1 MLHESNERLTAFGF
15 CSSLCLFYSAHAVSQ
30 LLLRRLRQHSQ
41 LTLRP
46 SRDIARRMK
55 LVVRVQYIGERARLL
70 LREDLAADYTK
81 GLIDDLDIFGFPV
94 PHEQKPIEKS
104 GFMLCTWHV
113 ERDSVRAH
121 PPHPWLACSERPLL
135 IRRCIVLSKTLS

>member
-1 MLHESNERLTAFGF
+1 
-15 CSSLCLFYSAHAVSQ
+15 
-30 LLLRRLRQHSQ
+30 
-41 LTLRP
+41 
-46 SRDIARRMK
+46 MK

-81 GLIDDLDIFGFPV
+81 GLIDDLEVFGFPV

-113 ERDSVRAH
+113 ERDSVRIH
-121 PPHPWLACSERPLL
+121 PPHNLL
-135 IRRCIVLSKTLS
+135 GRSQPHLSYQETHRIIQNAFMRAKAEAASLMDRSM